1 VASWIVIGG
10 PMLVALAAIRSYNNL
25 LTLRHQVQDTWSPIE
40 AQLRSRGDRV
50 QGLVEAMNRTAASE
64 PEALRAVMTAFGQA
78 REAERIPARAEAE
91 NELSEA
97 LRCLF
102 ATAPAYR
109 EPDVSPGIRGL
120 QEELTAA
127 EEQIASA
134 RRSYN
139 CQVMAWN
146 IKIARFPWSLI
157 SRPAGL
163 HPAEYFVMD
172 EPGRREA
179 PPVTS

>member
-10 PMLVALAAIRSYNNL
+10 PILLALAAICSYNNL
-25 LTLRHQVQDTWSPIE
+25 LTLRHRVQDAWTPVE

-50 QGLVEAMNRTAASE
+50 QDLVEAMNRTAASE
-64 PEALRAVMTAFGQA
+64 PEALRAVVTAFRQA
-78 REAERIPARAEAE
+78 REAETVPARAEAE

-102 ATAPAYR
+102 ATVPAYR
-109 EPDVSPGIRGL
+109 EPDVSPGIRAL
-120 QEELTAA
+120 REALTAA

-134 RRSYN
+134 RRYYN
-139 CQVMAWN
+139 RQVMAWN
-146 IKIARFPWSLI
+146 VRIARFPWSLI

-172 EPGRREA
+172 EPSRLEA
-179 PPVTS
+179 PPVAS